1 MNALVMLLADLAAA
15 GVELRGNRP
24 FLLHR
29 PAALAVGLS
38 ERLDRHREALLV
50 LLQYVRGGCD
60 QVGDRAWLVAM
71 ARMLTG
77 SAAVTDT
84 MREAAKPR
92 GGGLWA

>member
-1 MNALVMLLADLAAA
+1 MNALVMLLDDLAAA

-29 PAALAVGLS
+29 PAALAVGLGD
-38 ERLDRHREALLV
+38 RLDRHREALLV
-50 LLQYVRGGCD
+50 LLQHVRGAGD
-60 QVGDRAWLVAM
+60 RVGDRAWLVAM
-71 ARMLTG
+71 ARMLSG
-77 SAAVTDT
+77 SATVTDT